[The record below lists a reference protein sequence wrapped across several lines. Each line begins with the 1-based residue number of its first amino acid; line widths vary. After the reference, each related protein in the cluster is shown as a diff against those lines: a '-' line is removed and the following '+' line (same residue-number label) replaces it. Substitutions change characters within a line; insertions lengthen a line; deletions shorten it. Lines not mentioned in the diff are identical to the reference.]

1 MSVNIDQI
9 IGELAEREKDALAA
23 VFRGRAIDLMPP
35 DISDGATN
43 KLTPELANQ
52 VLLMDLDV
60 SWQPT
65 TTRVAQAIASLQQY
79 ISGILAGVEPGY
91 VGVAWKGKLLP
102 EVTYWQDYMGQYDT
116 WAAQVMLQTYPEN
129 YLVPSLRDDRTE
141 QFDGLVTNIN
151 QGQINDVN
159 TLNAIQQYLN
169 GFEEVANLSV
179 ISGYLDGDL
188 VELGKMLFLGRD
200 DRDPQSYYWRQCDY
214 FFCDDHGYPAPN
226 AWTPWRKIDVPVDG
240 GALMGRPRI
249 ARFNQRMFLTWFER
263 TVTWGQTDVAGEK
276 SGTPT
281 ITIKALCAYEKFDGT
296 WSSPQTLTVC
306 SHEGVDMTKNT
317 TLFAYDTSNP
327 DNFLPCSTMAF
338 QYFENGGGQCLYV
351 VLFLDGV
358 AAAVRAGGVPFSER
372 LICRIDPWMKD
383 ILASAPQ
390 LGSEA
395 ATVTANLFTPI
406 LPAFGK
412 YNGGDTAPNA
422 VEQDSTYANVGTLLA
437 TDLTCQDRV
446 QVAMTV
452 DITPEMSRAVM
463 FNRTEVTVS
472 DAETLRLNKPLP
484 LMDAATVGVDHVKAG
499 YRPNTVVLDASNK
512 QAYIEF
518 SPGVRA
524 VASSDNVVAYY
535 FSDDS
540 VEGHYFLNL
549 DSWDGE
555 VYIRCKSDEAADQ
568 FMPLPNQTNT
578 YDATRFP
585 AFFCNGGVWT
595 DLKYYGPRFNYR
607 SALPVDSDKE
617 IHFKFGVFLNSDGH
631 VANTP
636 SRELRYD
643 GTTFD
648 YSQFCIWLRVA
659 DGTIKSFATSKY
671 DNNNNPIGNTQKLG
685 PYDLTREMAES
696 GAYVVSIYL
705 APDDQPVDLTSVT
718 PTKQSAPYTALGS
731 YSSVQ
736 YQLESID
743 LDKRLDPQYLYTY
756 ITFRSFDSASTAT
769 TRVSARRAFWTAYHA
784 WPLTEMVTPVI
795 DHTTVTDGDP
805 AEGEAQLLNLL
816 GIKRLVKKDGV
827 SAAAETGDVPVAGI
841 DADTTIPYPNVRLN
855 TLFTST
861 LIHDANLGLAELYD
875 WKTQHTP
882 EPSVDKTDGE
892 AQPMD
897 FHGSNSLYFWELF
910 YHAPAMT
917 AYTLRSQSQFREAL
931 RWQSRIFDPRAQ
943 ALTVEDEENGTP
955 EPNYWKVVPIAPGS
969 ASSAKPFHKT
979 LAMFT
984 DPYAVSYIDP
994 VHFRAGAYMDY
1005 ISLLLDIGDQYYRM
1019 LTPDSLNQAMQYYT
1033 YAHAVLGVRPYL
1045 RESLRWTGS
1054 QRLSVFD
1061 AGANPV
1067 SSAYAEPLEDF
1078 EAKVTSAAGWSLS
1091 PHVGGLVQLGH
1102 NFATYFHPPINRKLY
1117 GFWDTIDARRYNL
1130 RHNLDINGN
1139 PIDIGP
1145 YATPLDPEMLLRRDA
1160 RNGTLGGSVA
1170 GVTRIYP
1177 PYRYNVLSGLAQKA
1191 IGTLCGFGQQLLGY
1205 RGSIDGRQQEML
1217 QQTQLLDLW
1226 SFTKTANQQ
1235 AIDIAQGSLDSM
1247 KLSLAAAIER
1257 QDYYQE
1263 LVNVG
1268 LSDGEQSAM
1277 AQAQKAQ
1284 AQSLTATAMNITAGA
1299 MDSLPNV
1306 FGLANGGMHYGAP
1319 LRGIATAAS
1328 IESQVVS
1335 FRGSQT
1341 GIMASYAR
1349 RQQEWEQT
1357 LDQSKREVENLRQQI
1372 KTQSIQIAAARN
1384 AKAQSEAQ
1392 HVQMLE
1398 MLAFLNRRY
1407 TNEALYQWL
1416 AGQMAALYHQA
1427 YDATMGLCLLAQKCW
1442 QYELGDFTTQFI
1454 GGSAWNSQHQGMLAG
1469 ETLQLAMMQMEAAWY
1484 SSRNTR
1490 NLEITR
1496 TFSVKGLLGLSEAD
1510 WAAKAKG
1517 GVFTFGFTE
1526 KDFYDD
1532 YPSHYMRRI
1541 ASVTIT
1547 LPAAVGPMQNVRA
1560 MLLQTGSTFVCA
1572 ADATDMAGIVKDSTH
1587 NGGNVI
1593 RNLNANQQVALSSGI
1608 DDGGLFTLS
1617 FGDERYLPFEG
1628 SGAASNWTLTFPNP
1642 TAADQAVVLGSLDD
1656 VIVTVRYTARDG
1668 GAGFAAAVKT
1678 GVGS

>member
-9 IGELAEREKDALAA
+9 IGELAERERDALAA
-23 VFRGRAIDLMPP
+23 VFRGRAADLMPAQ
-35 DISDGATN
+35 ISDGVTDR
-43 KLTPELANQ
+43 LTSDLANQ
-52 VLLMDLDV
+52 ALLMDLEV

-91 VGVAWKGKLLP
+91 VGVGWDNGLLP

-129 YLVPSLRDDRTE
+129 YLVPPLRDDRTE

-263 TVTWGQTDVAGEK
+263 MVTWDQTDVAAEQKGI
-276 SGTPT
+276 PT

-296 WSSPQTLTVC
+296 WSAPQTLTVC
-306 SHEGVDMTKNT
+306 SKEGLDMSSNKTS
-317 TLFAYDTSNP
+317 LFAYDTTNP
-327 DNFLPCSTMAF
+327 DNFPPCSTMAF
-338 QYFENGGGQCLYV
+338 QYFEGAGGQCLYV
-351 VLFLDGV
+351 GLFLDGE
-358 AAAVRAGGVPFSER
+358 ATSVRAAGVPFTAR

-383 ILASAPQ
+383 IQTSAPQ
-390 LGSEA
+390 LGTEA
-395 ATVTANLFTPI
+395 SAVTAALFTPI
-406 LPAFGK
+406 QPAFGK
-412 YNGGDTAPNA
+412 YNGGDTTPNA
-422 VEQDSTYANVGTLLA
+422 VQQGSNYADVGTLLA
-437 TDLTCQDRV
+437 QDLTCQDRV
-446 QVAMTV
+446 QVAITV
-452 DITPEMSRAVM
+452 DITPKTSRAAM
-463 FNRTEVTVS
+463 FNRTEVTVP

-484 LMDAATVGVDHVKAG
+484 FMDAATVGVDHVKAG
-499 YRPNTVVLDASNK
+499 YRPNTVVLDASNA
-512 QAYIEF
+512 QAFIEF
-518 SPGVRA
+518 SPNVRA
-524 VASSDNVVAYY
+524 VASSDHVVAYY
-535 FSDDS
+535 FSDDY
-540 VEGHYFLNL
+540 VEGHYYLDL

-555 VYIRCKSDEAADQ
+555 VYMRCKSDDAAYQ

-585 AFFCNGGVWT
+585 AFYCNGGAIQG
-595 DLKYYGPRFNYR
+595 LKYYGPHFNFR

-617 IHFKFGVFLNSDGH
+617 IHFKFGPFLQVNGH

-636 SRELRYD
+636 PRDLRYD

-648 YSQFCIWLRVA
+648 YSQFSIWLRVT
-659 DGTIKSFATSKY
+659 DGTIKQFATPKY
-671 DNNNNPIGNTQKLG
+671 DNGNCPLGNDEHLG
-685 PYDLTREMAES
+685 PFDLTREMADS
-696 GAYVVSIYL
+696 GSFTVNLYL
-705 APDDQPVDLTSVT
+705 APDDKPVDLATVT
-718 PTKQSAPYTALGS
+718 PTATTAPYVALGS

-736 YQLESID
+736 YTQKSIN

-756 ITFRSFDSASTAT
+756 IAFRSFDSASHAT
-769 TRVSARRAFWTAYHA
+769 THISARRAFWTAYHA

-827 SAAAETGDVPVAGI
+827 SAVVDTGDVPVAGI
-841 DADTTIPYPNVRLN
+841 DADATVPYPNVRLN

-875 WKTQHTP
+875 WKAQHTP
-882 EPSVDKTDGE
+882 EPSVDTVDGD

-910 YHAPAMT
+910 YHTPAMT

-943 ALTVEDEENGTP
+943 ALTVEDEEDGTP

-969 ASSAKPFHKT
+969 ASSVKPFHKS

-1054 QRLSVFD
+1054 QRLSVFG
-1061 AGANPV
+1061 AGATAV
-1067 SSAYAEPLEDF
+1067 SGAYAEPLEDF
-1078 EAKVTSAAGWSLS
+1078 EAKITSAASWSLS

-1102 NFATYFHPPINRKLY
+1102 NFSTFFHPPINRKLY
-1117 GFWDTIDARRYNL
+1117 GLWDTIDARRYNL

-1139 PIDIGP
+1139 PVDIGP
-1145 YATPLDPEMLLRRDA
+1145 YAAPLDPELLLRRDA
-1160 RNGTLGGSVA
+1160 RNGTLGGSVV

-1217 QQTQLLDLW
+1217 QQTQLLGLW

-1235 AIDIAQGSLDSM
+1235 AIDIAQGTLDSM

-1263 LVNVG
+1263 LVDVG

-1277 AQAQKAQ
+1277 SQAQKAQ
-1284 AQSLTATAMNITAGA
+1284 SQSLATTAMNITAGA
-1299 MDSLPNV
+1299 LDAAPNV
-1306 FGLANGGMHYGAP
+1306 FGLASGGWHYGGP
-1319 LRGIATAAS
+1319 LRGIATATS
-1328 IESQVVS
+1328 IESQVAS

-1357 LDQSKREVENLRQQI
+1357 LDQSKRDVENLRQQI
-1372 KTQSIQIAAARN
+1372 KTQNIQIAAARN

-1392 HVQMLE
+1392 HVQMLD

-1442 QYELGDFTTQFI
+1442 QYELGDFNTWYI

-1490 NLEITR
+1490 MLEITR
-1496 TFSVKGLLGLSEAD
+1496 TFSVKSQVSD
-1510 WAAKAKG
+1510 WATTAKS
-1517 GVFTFGFTE
+1517 GVFNFKFEE
-1526 KDFYDD
+1526 KDFYGD
-1532 YPSHYMRRI
+1532 YPSHYLRRI
-1541 ASVTIT
+1541 ASVSIT
-1547 LPAAVGPMQNVRA
+1547 LPAAIGPLQNVRA
-1560 MLLQTGSTFVCA
+1560 TLLQTGSTFVCA
-1572 ADATDMAGIVKDSTH
+1572 ADATDMAGLVKDSTY
-1587 NGGNVI
+1587 NSSNVI
-1593 RNLNANQQVALSSGI
+1593 RNLNSNQQVALSSGV
-1608 DDGGLFTLS
+1608 DDSGLFTLS

-1628 SGAASNWTLTFPNP
+1628 SGAASHWTLTFPNP
-1642 TAADQAVVLGSLDD
+1642 TADDQAIVLSSLDD
-1656 VIVTVRYTARDG
+1656 IIVTVRYTARDG